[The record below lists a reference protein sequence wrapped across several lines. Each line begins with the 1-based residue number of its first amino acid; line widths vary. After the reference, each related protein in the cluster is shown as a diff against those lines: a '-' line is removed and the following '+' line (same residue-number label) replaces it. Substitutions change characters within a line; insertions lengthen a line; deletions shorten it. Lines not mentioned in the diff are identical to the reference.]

1 MKVLIATCESAPFVK
16 VGGLGDVCG
25 ALPAAL
31 RSTGV
36 DARVILPLYSCIS
49 EEWRK
54 KMTFVTSFEV
64 NNSWRRQYCGIYEC
78 IVDGVPYYLVDN
90 LQYFD
95 RPSVYGE
102 ADNAE
107 RFAYFCRAVM
117 TAMKEIDFI
126 PDILHCNDWHTAFLP
141 VLQHVEYAHIPAYQ
155 NIKTV
160 YSIHNIEFQG
170 QFDPYILGDV
180 FGLGEE
186 HKSLLLYDGAL
197 NLTKGAIECA
207 NYVTTVSETYAT
219 EILDPAFG
227 YRLENILREKQFK
240 LCGIVNGIDVNRFDP
255 ATDPDIST
263 NYSFKTRQH
272 KVHCKRALQKE
283 LGLPE
288 NAAIPVIG
296 MVTRLTPQKGL
307 DLVRARAD
315 RFLQGEVQLVILGTG
330 YPEYENFFRDLQ
342 NRYPDKVRVQ
352 IAFSAVMAQHIYAG
366 ADLFLMPSKFE
377 PCGLAQMIAMRY
389 GTIPVVHAVGGLRDT
404 VIPYRADEGTG
415 NGINFQSYNADDML
429 DAIYRALSLYHDKV
443 HWRKI
448 KANAMSGDYS
458 WEKSAAR
465 YKELYEKL

>member
-1 MKVLIATCESAPFVK
+1 MKVLIATCESSPFVK

-31 RSTGV
+31 RKHGV

-49 EEWRK
+49 KEWRD
-54 KMTFVTSFEV
+54 KMTFITSFEV
-64 NNSWRRQYCGIYEC
+64 HNSWRKQYCGIYEC
-78 IVDGVPYYLVDN
+78 MVGDVPYYLVDN

-102 ADNAE
+102 SDNAE

-117 TAMKEIDFI
+117 DSMTHLDFI
-126 PDILHCNDWHTAFLP
+126 PDVLHCNDWHTAFLP
-141 VLQHVEYAHIPAYQ
+141 ILQHVEYCHRPAY
-155 NIKTV
+155 NHIKTV

-186 HKSLLLYDGAL
+186 HKELLMYDGAL

-207 NYVTTVSETYAT
+207 NYISTVSETYAK

-227 YRLENILREKQFK
+227 YKLETILREKQFK
-240 LCGIVNGIDVNRFDP
+240 LCGIINGIDVERFDP

-263 NYSFKTRQH
+263 NYSFKTRGL
-272 KVHCKRALQKE
+272 KMHCKKALQRE
-283 LGLPE
+283 MGLPE
-288 NAAIPVIG
+288 ENNIPLIG

-307 DLVRARAD
+307 DLVRAKAD
-315 RFLQGEVQLVILGTG
+315 ELLQSDVQLVILGTG
-330 YPEYENFFRDLQ
+330 YPEYEGFFRDLQ
-342 NRYPDKVRVQ
+342 NRYPNKVRVQ
-352 IAFSAVMAQHIYAG
+352 IAFSATVAQHIYAG

-389 GTIPVVHAVGGLRDT
+389 GTLPIVHTVGGLKDS
-404 VIPYRADEGTG
+404 VPPYNKEDGTG
-415 NGINFQSYNADDML
+415 RGITFQSYNADDML
-429 DAIYRALSLYHDKV
+429 DAIYRALALYHDKV
-443 HWRKI
+443 HWRRI

-458 WEKSAAR
+458 WDSSATK
-465 YKELYEKL
+465 YIELYNKL